1 MSITPSMSQFK
12 ILIRRSLSF
21 LPWLGFVFLV
31 GCDFQSRQST
41 FDPKGPVAREQLDLF
56 YITVWV
62 VLFLFVAVG
71 SVLLYAVIRFR
82 ERKTDDPDFK
92 PKQSHGNPA
101 IELGLILASV
111 VMLVII
117 AVPTLKGIWFMHD
130 LPEDPASELS
140 SYYDGEIAEGDE
152 DQVLLVNVYGWQW
165 WWSFEYPQLGI
176 TTANELVIPK
186 GKVVKLELRSKDV
199 IHSFWLPK
207 IAGKVDTIPGRL
219 NSMWIQADETGH
231 YYGQCAEFCG
241 ESHAYMLFRT
251 DVYETDGFNAWV
263 KAQKAGAKSPD
274 GNDDWSDFTAKLA
287 DVRKGE
293 NPFEGN
299 ELLEG
304 AALFYTK
311 GQCNTCHAVGGSNLA
326 FGVVAPD
333 LTHVGSRK
341 SLAAGW
347 LDNRNEGEEEID
359 PSLQLEN
366 FTNWVRHS
374 EDIKPGNLMYAG
386 TSGMVGLKDI
396 ELTDEEVRKIAL
408 YLQSLK

>member
-1 MSITPSMSQFK
+1 M
-12 ILIRRSLSF
+12 IRRSLSIV
-21 LPWLGFVFLV
+21 PWLSLLFLM

-41 FDPKGPVAREQLDLF
+41 FDPKGPIAKEQLDLF
-56 YITVWV
+56 YITLWV
-62 VLFLFVAVG
+62 VLFLFVAVS

-82 ERKTDDPDFK
+82 EKKTDDPNFK

-101 IELGLILASV
+101 VELGLILASV

-117 AVPTLKGIWFMHD
+117 AIPTLKGIWFMHD
-130 LPEDPASELS
+130 LPEDEASHLSNYYEGELS
-140 SYYDGEIAEGDE
+140 EGEE
-152 DQVLLVNVYGWQW
+152 DDVLLVYVYGWQW

-176 TTANELVIPK
+176 TTANELVIPV

-207 IAGKVDTIPGRL
+207 IAGKVDTIPGRM

-251 DVYETDGFNAWV
+251 DALETEAFNAWAV
-263 KAQKAGAKSPD
+263 HQQSGAVSPTGD
-274 GNDDWSDFTAKLA
+274 ETWEGFASNLSAFRD
-287 DVRKGE
+287 GE
-293 NPFEGN
+293 NPYEGDD
-299 ELLEG
+299 LLEG

-311 GQCNTCHAVGGSNLA
+311 GKCNTCHAVDGSNLA
-326 FGVVAPD
+326 FGVVAPN
-333 LTHVGSRK
+333 LTHVASRK

-347 LDNRNEGEEEID
+347 LDNRPKGSDEID
-359 PSLQLEN
+359 PALQLEN
-366 FTNWVRHS
+366 FTNWVDHP
-374 EDIKPGNLMYAG
+374 EDIKPGNLMHVG
-386 TSGMVGLKDI
+386 TSGMVGLSEI
-396 ELTDEEVRKIAL
+396 ELTEEEVRKIAL